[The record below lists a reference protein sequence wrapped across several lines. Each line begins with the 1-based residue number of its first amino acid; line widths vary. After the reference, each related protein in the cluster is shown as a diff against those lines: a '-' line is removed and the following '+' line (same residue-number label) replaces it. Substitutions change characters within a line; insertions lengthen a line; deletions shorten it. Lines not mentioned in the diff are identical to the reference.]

1 VTDHLILLAP
11 SANRVYASEANRLV
25 AAELKI
31 MLGAQDH
38 PAIQP
43 VTVAGV
49 GYLAVS
55 TDSLDDQISWALGRL
70 SGFYAAFHREQ
81 DRLLPIE
88 VATPDL
94 FDDDL
99 VTIPKYPGKTNE
111 QFTRLLVNVT
121 LASMRR
127 PISGPIT
134 ILDPLCGRGTTL
146 STAMMLGCNASG
158 VEAELKAVEAYAAYL
173 RTYWRRKRLKHV
185 VDVSPVRRE
194 GKIIGKRLDAEVT
207 PAGHEQP
214 VALTVFSGD
223 TRQSAALFGKRK
235 FDAVMADAPYGVV
248 HGSQTDVRGASG
260 RRDRSAAGLISDAL
274 PVWAQQLKTGG
285 ALGLSWNAIG
295 LSRERLLELLAR
307 AGLEPLDFGPY
318 RDFEHRVDSSIR
330 RDLVVAIKP

>member
-1 VTDHLILLAP
+1 VADHLILLAP
-11 SANRVYASEANRLV
+11 SANRVYASEADRLV

-31 MLGAQDH
+31 MLGAHDH

-49 GYLAVS
+49 GYLALA
-55 TDSLDDQISWALGRL
+55 TERLDDQLRWALGRL
-70 SGFYAAFHREQ
+70 SGFYAAFQRDQ

-88 VATPDL
+88 VGMHDL
-94 FDDDL
+94 FDDDF

-111 QFTRLLVNVT
+111 QFTRLLINIT

-127 PISGPIT
+127 PTSGPIA

-146 STAMMLGCNASG
+146 STAMMLGCNAAG

-173 RTYWRRKRLKHV
+173 RTYWRRKRLKHTL
-185 VDVSPVRRE
+185 DISPVRRE
-194 GKIIGKRLDAEVT
+194 GKIIGKRLDAEVI
-207 PAGHEQP
+207 PARQERSVG
-214 VALTVFSGD
+214 LTVFSGD

-235 FDAVMADAPYGVV
+235 FDAVLADAPYGVV
-248 HGSQTDVRGASG
+248 HGSHTHVRGAG
-260 RRDRSAAGLISDAL
+260 GKRDRSAAGLISEAL
-274 PVWAQQLKTGG
+274 PIWAGQLKTGG

-295 LSRERLLELLAR
+295 LSRKRMLEQVDA

-318 RDFEHRVDSSIR
+318 QDFEHRVDSSIR
-330 RDLVVAIKP
+330 RDIVVAVKP